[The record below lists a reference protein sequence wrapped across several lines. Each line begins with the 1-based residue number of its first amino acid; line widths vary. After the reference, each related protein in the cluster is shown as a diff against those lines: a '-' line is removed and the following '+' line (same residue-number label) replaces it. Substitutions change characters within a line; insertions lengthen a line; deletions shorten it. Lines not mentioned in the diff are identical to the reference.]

1 MKIKLILLTVLLSAL
16 LFSCSSTK
24 QNQSS
29 PDNYYDNETTT
40 QNSSDAEET
49 KIDYNSVEKESI
61 VNIKEKKNAFQDFFS
76 FGNKDD
82 FLKYDTS
89 TLFTKGMSGLK
100 EKQATL
106 IINTENYNAGFGS
119 SYMAAYY
126 IVTFDESAREKV
138 IKSIN
143 NYLEDFE
150 NKRLQRNGK
159 KTYQAYG
166 KIPMHLDWGT
176 VASSTPNNGS
186 GQGYC
191 GYEFEKGSPYFTI
204 SNFPFANEFFEVVG
218 DSTTRESMAL
228 KFYFTKSQA
237 KQLAAFLSNEV
248 IYKALTDA
256 KVIFIPTQADEY

>member
-1 MKIKLILLTVLLSAL
+1 
-16 LFSCSSTK
+16 
-24 QNQSS
+24 
-29 PDNYYDNETTT
+29 
-40 QNSSDAEET
+40 
-49 KIDYNSVEKESI
+49 
-61 VNIKEKKNAFQDFFS
+61 
-76 FGNKDD
+76 
-82 FLKYDTS
+82 
-89 TLFTKGMSGLK
+89 MSGLK

-106 IINTENYNAGFGS
+106 VINTENYNAGFGS

-126 IVTFDESAREKV
+126 IVTFDESAREKL

-150 NKRLQRNGK
+150 NKRLQRNDK

-204 SNFPFANEFFEVVG
+204 SNFPFVNDYYEVV
-218 DSTTRESMAL
+218 RAL
-228 KFYFTKSQA
+228 KFI
-237 KQLAAFLSNEV
+237 L
-248 IYKALTDA
+248 
-256 KVIFIPTQADEY
+256 